1 VWSNLNLSG
10 SFFTPRFSGHRYR
23 QEIVEKW
30 VALCASEKIPRSPTF
45 SLNSVLGDAVKTREW
60 LIAGLPNDSF
70 SIENG
75 IIVANAR
82 KWPLMIDP
90 QGQANKWVKN
100 MEKNNNLQVRRRA
113 RISRTKTPSY
123 TNVICW
129 VDDTCS

>member
-1 VWSNLNLSG
+1 MQVLKIPRLGLN
-10 SFFTPRFSGHRYR
+10 PRYRYR

-113 RISRTKTPSY
+113 RICGAMS
-123 TNVICW
+123 VL
-129 VDDTCS
+129 